1 MKNVHEAT
9 QKTIADFGD
18 QWTTYTENEGYY
30 ASQEMLHDILGPLLD
45 PRALEG
51 QTCAEV
57 GAGTGR
63 ISSMLLNS
71 GAGHVTA
78 IEPSRAISVL
88 EKNMARYQGRVTI
101 VGESGET
108 FQLRDLDYIFSI
120 GVLHHIPDPAPTVRR
135 MHDALKPGGRA
146 VIWLYG
152 REGNKA
158 YLTLVEPLRWLTR
171 KLPVRVNAAL
181 AALLYVPLAA
191 YIALCGFLPLPMR
204 HYMRNVLA
212 PIGGKAIRLVII
224 DQLNPMW
231 AKYYTGEEAKCLL
244 EAAGFVDVQL
254 YHRHG
259 YSWTA
264 VGRRAQ

>member
-1 MKNVHEAT
+1 MKTVHEAT

-45 PRALEG
+45 PKALEG
-51 QTCAEV
+51 QACAEV

-88 EKNMARYQGRVTI
+88 EKNMARYKDRVTI
-101 VGESGET
+101 VGDSGET
-108 FQLRDLDYIFSI
+108 FDLRDLDYIFSI

-135 MHDALKPGGRA
+135 MHDALKPDGTA

-191 YIALCGFLPLPMR
+191 YIALCRFLPLPMR

-231 AKYYTGEEAKCLL
+231 AKYYTGEEARRLL
-244 EAAGFVDVQL
+244 EAVGFVDVQL

>member
-1 MKNVHEAT
+1 MKTVHEAT

-45 PRALEG
+45 PKALEG
-51 QTCAEV
+51 QACAEV

-88 EKNMARYQGRVTI
+88 EKNMARYKDRVTV
-101 VGESGET
+101 VGDSGET
-108 FQLRDLDYIFSI
+108 FDLRDLDYIFSI

-135 MHDALKPGGRA
+135 MHDALKPDGTA

-191 YIALCGFLPLPMR
+191 YIALCRFLPLPMR

-231 AKYYTGEEAKCLL
+231 AKYYTGEEARRLL
-244 EAAGFVDVQL
+244 EAVGFVDVQL